1 MGDLIRRISDTLRR
15 LGGQRTTPLLSE
27 RRRNPRF
34 ICSTPVLWEVGRL
47 QGEGELREVSPTGLR
62 LYTSRAFISGQHIR
76 VRPLTESEAAPLSS
90 DVAIGTIIYSRRRRG
105 GFEVGVELINPE
117 RMSRFA
123 WVGQLTRPQQPSP
136 VPRAFPTEPSGR
148 LRLVSGG
155 GEGSFSSGLVRA
167 EALQSIR
174 EKNSKK

>member
-1 MGDLIRRISDTLRR
+1 MGDLIKRISDTLRR
-15 LGGQRTTPLLSE
+15 LGGQRTTPVFSE

-34 ICSTPVLWEVGRL
+34 ICSTPVLWEVGRQ

-62 LYTSRAFISGQHIR
+62 LYTGRAFVSGQHIR
-76 VRPLTESEAAPLSS
+76 VRPLTDSEAAPLSS
-90 DVAIGTIIYSRRRRG
+90 DVAIGTIVYSRRRRG

-123 WVGQLTRPQQPSP
+123 WVGQLTRPRQPSP
-136 VPRAFPTEPSGR
+136 VPRVFPTEPQAK
-148 LRLVSGG
+148 LRLLSGF
-155 GEGSFSSGLVRA
+155 GESGLPSGLVRA
-167 EALQSIR
+167 DLLQDLR